1 MFMLYFAL
9 CIISFFFVYFFI
21 PETKGIPIEEI
32 GALFGDTVVAHLSAD
47 GQDIV
52 EDQQEKA
59 EHTTTVVEEE
69 NMKAQV

>member
-1 MFMLYFAL
+1 MYMLYFAL
-9 CIISFFFVYFFI
+9 CIVSFFFVYFFI

-47 GQDIV
+47 GHDIV

-59 EHTTTVVEEE
+59 EHTTAVVEEE
-69 NMKAQV
+69 TVKVRV